1 MTTPLDTLIAALE
14 DASGYNAAAESPSE
28 AIIWCDANRD
38 FVPLLPI
45 LRERLPHLLSHG
57 EFDVATRT
65 GPAVWLRA
73 AIARALADLKLPQNV
88 VAIVYLPGIGRETL
102 RGAEDC
108 PPLLQPLVWFTVAG
122 SLFGHVNGKDWTLR
136 GFLAAERG
144 ILKLEIDDDQAT
156 RAALAHAAVRFCTR
170 PVEELRGKRWDADAL
185 NALLA
190 PDLAADMLDWMDG
203 ALDPTADAG
212 RFAAF
217 AGLAGKELGF
227 DPIKLS
233 RQDAARRLAQHEGKW
248 SAVWTR
254 FASSTGHDGVVRLL
268 ATEEPPDLLADKGAY
283 PRLNATEEKK
293 LREELLQLLNLPLA
307 ETRARILEI
316 DRAHAVTWLPRSPQ
330 GA

>member
-254 FASSTGHDGVVRLL
+254 FASSTGPPGDEPPRHGLAACDGVGSPWRS
-268 ATEEPPDLLADKGAY
+268 A
-283 PRLNATEEKK
+283 PRCG
-293 LREELLQLLNLPLA
+293 ELLQLLNLPLA